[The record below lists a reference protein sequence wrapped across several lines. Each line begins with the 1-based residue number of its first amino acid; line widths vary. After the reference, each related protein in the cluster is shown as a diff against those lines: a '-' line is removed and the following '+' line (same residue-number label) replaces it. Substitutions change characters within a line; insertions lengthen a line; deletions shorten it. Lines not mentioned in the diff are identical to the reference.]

1 MKKRSRFRNYL
12 SLEAFVILL
21 VILSFRVIPDR
32 KVASLFTSFLFIGST
47 LGLMYWETRYPDY
60 RKRAS
65 FWGLLV
71 FLVFSAVP
79 VFLMRV
85 LNWDMEFDAITVA
98 GISGAE
104 MHKAS
109 NYVFIIMMLC
119 FFIDSYLE
127 RVRETQEPKA

>member
-1 MKKRSRFRNYL
+1 
-12 SLEAFVILL
+12 
-21 VILSFRVIPDR
+21 
-32 KVASLFTSFLFIGST
+32 
-47 LGLMYWETRYPDY
+47 MYWETRYPDY

-85 LNWDMEFDAITVA
+85 LNWDMEFDAIRVA

-127 RVRETQEPKA
+127 RVREMQEPKA